1 MALLKE
7 IKSRLQSVHST
18 RKITTAMMMVSSAK
32 LLKTQQLI
40 ETLYPYE
47 QKLSHLMLQLLQ
59 GEELFRSPYTQRR
72 EVKRV
77 AIVVFSSN
85 TGLAG
90 RFNHNI
96 INRLSSVR
104 ESYMHLGEENV
115 LIYPIGNKVAKAAQ
129 KMGMT
134 PAGDYEAIAT
144 KPSYQATQM
153 IAQELM
159 RLFINGKVDRVELI
173 YHHFISKGSQEVR
186 QEIFLPVELP
196 VGGSEIPDQEFIV
209 EPDRIIL
216 LEKLLPKVI
225 QMKLY
230 TTHIDSVTSEHAAR
244 MTAMQIAND
253 NADDL
258 IDELKL
264 EYNKVRQQS
273 ITNELLDIAGG
284 TVR

>member
-18 RKITTAMMMVSSAK
+18 HKITTAMMMVSSAK

-196 VGGSEIPDQEFIV
+196 VGGSEIPYQEYIV

>member
-7 IKSRLQSVHST
+7 IKGRLQSVHST
-18 RKITTAMMMVSSAK
+18 RKITSAMMMVSSAK

-40 ETLYPYE
+40 ATLYPYE
-47 QKLSHLMLQLLQ
+47 QKLNHMMQHLLQ
-59 GEELFRSPYTQRR
+59 GEKEFRSPYIQQRD
-72 EVKRV
+72 VKRV

-196 VGGSEIPDQEFIV
+196 VGGSEIPDQEYIV

>member
-129 KMGMT
+129 KMGIT

>member
-196 VGGSEIPDQEFIV
+196 VGGSEIPDQEYIV

>member
-144 KPSYQATQM
+144 KPSYQATQV

-196 VGGSEIPDQEFIV
+196 VGGSEIPDQEYIV

>member
-186 QEIFLPVELP
+186 QEIFLPVELA
-196 VGGSEIPDQEFIV
+196 VGGSEIPDQEYIV

>member
-1 MALLKE
+1 
-7 IKSRLQSVHST
+7 
-18 RKITTAMMMVSSAK
+18 
-32 LLKTQQLI
+32 
-40 ETLYPYE
+40 
-47 QKLSHLMLQLLQ
+47 
-59 GEELFRSPYTQRR
+59 
-72 EVKRV
+72 
-77 AIVVFSSN
+77 
-85 TGLAG
+85 
-90 RFNHNI
+90 
-96 INRLSSVR
+96 
-104 ESYMHLGEENV
+104 
-115 LIYPIGNKVAKAAQ
+115 
-129 KMGMT
+129 
-134 PAGDYEAIAT
+134 
-144 KPSYQATQM
+144 M

-196 VGGSEIPDQEFIV
+196 VGGGEIPDQEYIV

-216 LEKLLPKVI
+216 LEKLLPTVI

>member
-104 ESYMHLGEENV
+104 ESYIHLGEENV

-196 VGGSEIPDQEFIV
+196 VGGSEIPDQEYIV

>member
-196 VGGSEIPDQEFIV
+196 VGGSEIQDQEYIV